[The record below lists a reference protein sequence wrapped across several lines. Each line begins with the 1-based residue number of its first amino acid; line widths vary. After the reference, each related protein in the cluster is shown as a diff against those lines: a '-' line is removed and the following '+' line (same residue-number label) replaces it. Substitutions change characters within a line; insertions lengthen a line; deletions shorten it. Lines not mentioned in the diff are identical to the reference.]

1 MKENHAKKSI
11 AANAKFHQYYA
22 KTQKSL
28 NYLYEK
34 AILLTSNKKNA
45 IFQNSN

>member
-1 MKENHAKKSI
+1 MLKKLI
-11 AANAKFHQYYA
+11 AANAKLRHYYA

-28 NYLYEK
+28 NHLYEK

-45 IFQNSN
+45 IFQNLN